1 MEKEVK
7 ITTKKKGSNNIGDDS
22 VVVGVGCVQN
32 ERENLREKR
41 LSKCNEILQARDIK
55 FVLSRES
62 AVE

>member
-32 ERENLREKR
+32 ER
-41 LSKCNEILQARDIK
+41 
-55 FVLSRES
+55 
-62 AVE
+62 